1 MVAMTTTGCRMTQ
14 RMLFEHQSTW
24 FDPMRVIRFVAYE
37 SRWVEQL
44 TAALPPVPPL
54 RTFKDFRAAL
64 AALIEGDA
72 AAWSPSEQFLAREAS
87 RAQFRVIV
95 DQFAV
100 DGLTEA
106 QAFLAILPRLPLR
119 AQAAVQRILIDE
131 FGCGNVEMMH
141 TQLYRNLLTEL
152 GSPIELEH
160 FVDTA
165 LDPVFEFVNIFH
177 WMTKRARQVDYFL
190 GALAWFEGV
199 VPTLFA
205 PYVAACE
212 RLGIQAHPYY
222 SEHVHIDVFHA
233 RSALLA
239 ITETARVMP
248 FDYQKAWTGVCL
260 AHATAGRAFEA
271 AVALARTSAA

>member
-1 MVAMTTTGCRMTQ
+1 MIAREGVTSQ
-14 RMLFEHQSTW
+14 RMLFEHHGAV
-24 FDPMRVIRFVAYE
+24 FDPTRLVAFAAYE
-37 SRWVEQL
+37 AQWVGQL
-44 TAALPPVPPL
+44 ITALPPAPPV
-54 RTFKDFRAAL
+54 RSFKDFRATL
-64 AALIEGDA
+64 NTLIESDA
-72 AAWSPSEQFLAREAS
+72 ATPSPSEQFLAREAS
-87 RAQFRVIV
+87 RTQFRVIV
-95 DQFAV
+95 EQFAV

-141 TQLYRNLLTEL
+141 TQLYCNLLREL
-152 GSPIELEH
+152 GSPIELEP
-160 FVDTA
+160 FVASA

-177 WMTKRARQVDYFL
+177 WMTKRAHQVDYFL

-212 RLGIQAHPYY
+212 RLGIHAHPYY

-239 ITETARVMP
+239 ISETARVIP
-248 FDYQKAWTGVCL
+248 FDYQKAWTGVRL
-260 AHATAGRAFEA
+260 AHATASRAFEA
-271 AVALARTSAA
+271 AVSLARSCTP